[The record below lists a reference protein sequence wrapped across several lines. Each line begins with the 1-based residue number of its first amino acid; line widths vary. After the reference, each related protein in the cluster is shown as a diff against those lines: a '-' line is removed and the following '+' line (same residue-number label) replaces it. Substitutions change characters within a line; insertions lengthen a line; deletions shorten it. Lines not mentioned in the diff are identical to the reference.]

1 MPFNSLE
8 PALRKW
14 ATVMAR
20 IIIPAIIVLSP
31 MYWFYSY
38 GTIPGPGPVDGD
50 EVRVAIPPGKGF
62 QGVYWILVDNDVIE
76 EDLRFGILA
85 SWRGVSKKLKAGE
98 YVFARPATPGDVL
111 EKIVEGT
118 TLLHPLTFQEGL
130 TMYQVVE
137 ELSRQGW
144 GGQEDLLDLC
154 HDPDFIA
161 SLGVQGASLEG
172 YLFPDTYY
180 LSRSQ
185 DGRAVLKMMV
195 ERFFE
200 VSKTLEQL
208 EAALSEP
215 AEKGAKEM
223 TLHETVILA
232 SIIEKETGAAVERPQ
247 IARVFLNRLK
257 KKMRL
262 QADPTVIYGIG
273 DFDGDLTRRD
283 LRTPS
288 AYNTYLLK
296 GLPAGPI
303 ANPGKDSLK
312 AVLQP
317 AEGNW
322 LYFVARGDG
331 THYFSN
337 NLKEHNRAV
346 YKFQKKGK

>member
-1 MPFNSLE
+1 MSSSSSEHPM
-8 PALRKW
+8 RKW
-14 ATVMAR
+14 GTIMAW
-20 IIIPAIIVLSP
+20 IIIPAIIVFSP
-31 MYWFYSY
+31 IYWLYSY
-38 GTIPGPGPVDGD
+38 GMISGPGPAEGD
-50 EVRVAIPPGKGF
+50 EVRVSIPPGKGF
-62 QGVYWILVDNDVIE
+62 QGVYWTLVDHEVLE
-76 EDLRFGILA
+76 EDIRFGILA

-98 YVFARPATPGDVL
+98 YLFTRPTTPSDVL
-111 EKIVEGT
+111 DKLVEGA

-130 TMYQVVE
+130 NMYQVAH
-137 ELSRQGW
+137 ELSRHGW
-144 GGQEDLLDLC
+144 GPQEDILALC
-154 HDPDFIA
+154 RDPEFIA

-185 DGRAVLKMMV
+185 NSRAVLTMMV

-200 VSKTLEQL
+200 VSKTLNQAETFPSQSPQKTGRS
-208 EAALSEP
+208 LS
-215 AEKGAKEM
+215 
-223 TLHETVILA
+223 LHEAVILA
-232 SIIEKETGAAVERPQ
+232 SIVEKETGAAAERPQ
-247 IARVFLNRLK
+247 IARVFLNRLQ

-273 DFDGDLTRRD
+273 DFDGNLTRRD

-288 AYNTYLLK
+288 AYNTYVLK

-303 ANPGKDSLK
+303 ANPGRASLK

-331 THYFSN
+331 THHFST
-337 NLKEHNRAV
+337 NLRDHNRAV
-346 YKFQKKGK
+346 YKYQKKRR